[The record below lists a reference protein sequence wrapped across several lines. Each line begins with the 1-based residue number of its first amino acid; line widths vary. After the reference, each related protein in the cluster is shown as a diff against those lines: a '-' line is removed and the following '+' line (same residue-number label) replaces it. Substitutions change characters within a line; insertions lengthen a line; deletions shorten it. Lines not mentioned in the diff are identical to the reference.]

1 MPLSLFDPLVAE
13 WFASRFTCATEP
25 QIQGWRE
32 IAAGRDVLIS
42 APTGSGKTLAAFLVC
57 IDQLVR
63 EARSGTLSNQIHAVY
78 VSPLK
83 ALSNDVHRN
92 LEMPLAEIGPPIPI
106 RTAVR
111 TGDTPVWERQQMSK
125 QPPHILVTTPESLFI
140 LMTAEKSRAILRTTR
155 TIIVDEIHAIAD
167 DKRGSHLALT
177 LARLD
182 ALVQSAGGAKPQR
195 IGLSATVRPIEDVA
209 NYLSAGASIVDV
221 GHKREMELS
230 VEVPNDELGAVA
242 TSEMWAEIY
251 DRIARH
257 IANHR
262 TTLVFVNTRR
272 LSERVAHALAER
284 LGENV
289 VLPHHGSLARTL
301 RLDAEARLKAGELR
315 AVVATASLE
324 LGIDIGSVDLVIQI
338 GSTRSIA
345 VALQR
350 IGRSGHWIGPN
361 PKACSWPRLAMN

>member
-1 MPLSLFDPLVAE
+1 M
-13 WFASRFTCATEP
+13 
-25 QIQGWRE
+25 
-32 IAAGRDVLIS
+32 
-42 APTGSGKTLAAFLVC
+42 
-57 IDQLVR
+57 
-63 EARSGTLSNQIHAVY
+63 
-78 VSPLK
+78 
-83 ALSNDVHRN
+83 
-92 LEMPLAEIGPPIPI
+92 
-106 RTAVR
+106 
-111 TGDTPVWERQQMSK
+111 
-125 QPPHILVTTPESLFI
+125 PPHILVTTPESLFI
-140 LMTAEKSRAILRTTR
+140 LMTAEKSRAMLRTAR

-195 IGLSATVRPIEDVA
+195 IGLSATVRPIEEVA
-209 NYLSAGASIVDV
+209 YYLSPGASIIDV
-221 GHKREMELS
+221 GHRREMDLS
-230 VEVPNDELGAVA
+230 IEVPNDELGAVA

-284 LGENV
+284 LGEDV

-324 LGIDIGSVDLVIQI
+324 LGHRYRYG
-338 GSTRSIA
+338 
-345 VALQR
+345 
-350 IGRSGHWIGPN
+350 
-361 PKACSWPRLAMN
+361 